1 MISSSDQNSN
11 KYRGIGLFFKKV
23 MNHQVGRA
31 QQILNLL
38 VVKNM
43 VSQGFLQSP
52 KENCGQ
58 EFDTTTL

>member
-1 MISSSDQNSN
+1 
-11 KYRGIGLFFKKV
+11 

-58 EFDTTTL
+58 EFDTATL